1 MENSMSESEV
11 GVVLSGT
18 RNTATCP
25 IEYSCKLTASW
36 QSVVEDAALTTG
48 QRLEKKLGQK
58 QLI

>member
-1 MENSMSESEV
+1 MSESEV